1 MQMDVLRQQI
11 GKYRLW
17 TSNVVQDTQTRHI
30 QVAQIQEV
38 EVAQEAEV
46 DQVQRACQA
55 WEVDLAV
62 HLHIQEADQV
72 QEAEAEVDQVL
83 HLVTYL
89 AILLWDQHLAQVQV
103 DQEAEVDQ
111 DQEIVLQVDHQAL
124 QVFQSTVS
132 LIKVKALRK
141 SLCALTA

>member
-30 QVAQIQEV
+30 QDQEV
-38 EVAQEAEV
+38 DQEVDQDQEVEV

-62 HLHIQEADQV
+62 HLHIQEAEADQD
-72 QEAEAEVDQVL
+72 QDQDQEVDQVL
-83 HLVTYL
+83 HLVTFQ
-89 AILLWDQHLAQVQV
+89 AILL
-103 DQEAEVDQ
+103 
-111 DQEIVLQVDHQAL
+111 
-124 QVFQSTVS
+124 
-132 LIKVKALRK
+132 
-141 SLCALTA
+141 

>member
-30 QVAQIQEV
+30 QDQEV
-38 EVAQEAEV
+38 DQDQEADQEVEV

-62 HLHIQEADQV
+62 HLHIQEA
-72 QEAEAEVDQVL
+72 EAEAEVDQVL
-83 HLVTYL
+83 RLVTYQ
-89 AILLWDQHLAQVQV
+89 AILL
-103 DQEAEVDQ
+103 
-111 DQEIVLQVDHQAL
+111 
-124 QVFQSTVS
+124 
-132 LIKVKALRK
+132 
-141 SLCALTA
+141 

>member
-103 DQEAEVDQ
+103 DLEAE
-111 DQEIVLQVDHQAL
+111 VDHQAL
-124 QVFQSTVS
+124 QMFQSTVS

-141 SLCALTA
+141 YLCALTA

>member
-1 MQMDVLRQQI
+1 M
-11 GKYRLW
+11 
-17 TSNVVQDTQTRHI
+17 
-30 QVAQIQEV
+30 
-38 EVAQEAEV
+38 
-46 DQVQRACQA
+46 
-55 WEVDLAV
+55 DLAV

-103 DQEAEVDQ
+103 DLEAEVDQ

-124 QVFQSTVS
+124 QVFMIMAQT
-132 LIKVKALRK
+132 
-141 SLCALTA
+141 

>member
-17 TSNVVQDTQTRHI
+17 TSNVVQDTHTRHI
-30 QVAQIQEV
+30 QEADLIQEV
-38 EVAQEAEV
+38 DQVQEADQDQEV

-62 HLHIQEADQV
+62 HLHIQEADLIVHTDHIQEAD
-72 QEAEAEVDQVL
+72 QDHILEAEAEVDQVL

-89 AILLWDQHLAQVQV
+89 AILL
-103 DQEAEVDQ
+103 
-111 DQEIVLQVDHQAL
+111 
-124 QVFQSTVS
+124 
-132 LIKVKALRK
+132 
-141 SLCALTA
+141 